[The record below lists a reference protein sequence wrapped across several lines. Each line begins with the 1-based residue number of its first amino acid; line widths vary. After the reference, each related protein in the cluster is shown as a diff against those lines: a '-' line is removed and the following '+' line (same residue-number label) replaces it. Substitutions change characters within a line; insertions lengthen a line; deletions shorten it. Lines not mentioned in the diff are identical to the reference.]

1 MSFFTWFAKLIDN
14 NKVEIPK
21 NAVGDGTIT
30 NIFNVVLAAAGVIA
44 VVVIIWAGIQFMI
57 ARGDPEKIKTA
68 RNSILYSVI
77 GLIIVIF
84 SFVILNF
91 VIGKF

>member
-1 MSFFTWFAKLIDN
+1 MFDIIAAAFKNSD
-14 NKVEIPK
+14 VSDIPQM
-21 NAVGDGTIT
+21 AVNDRTIT
-30 NIFNVVLAAAGVIA
+30 NIFNVVLAGAGVIA

-57 ARGDPEKIKTA
+57 ARGDPEKVKTA
-68 RNSILYSVI
+68 RNNILYSVI
-77 GLIIVIF
+77 GLVIVIF

>member
-1 MSFFTWFAKLIDN
+1 MSLTFFAKLIDN
-14 NKVEIPK
+14 NKVELPK

-30 NIFNVVLAAAGVIA
+30 NIFNVVLAAAGVIT
-44 VVVIIWAGIQFMI
+44 VVVIVWAGIQFMI
-57 ARGDPEKIKTA
+57 ARGDPEKVKTA
-68 RNSILYSVI
+68 RNNIRYSVI
-77 GLIIVIF
+77 GLVIVIF

>member
-1 MSFFTWFAKLIDN
+1 MSLTFFAKLIDN
-14 NKVEIPK
+14 NKVELPK

-30 NIFNVVLAAAGVIA
+30 NIFNVVLAAAGVIT
-44 VVVIIWAGIQFMI
+44 VVVIVWAGIQFMI
-57 ARGDPEKIKTA
+57 ARGDPEKVKTA
-68 RNSILYSVI
+68 RNNILYSVI
-77 GLIIVIF
+77 GLVIVIF